1 METQSTGI
9 IRKRTKN
16 IKRVVGAFMTQELI
30 VRKGLDVADK
40 YLIMLG
46 RLDIDE
52 VFWQGFSEGKMGF
65 FENGILPSVLE
76 QDDVTRR
83 NMSRLAAGLGRNRY
97 TQLLDEHED
106 LSKVTYVYG
115 KTDED
120 IGKLTEAELQ
130 FLQSKNANIIS
141 GN

>member
-1 METQSTGI
+1 
-9 IRKRTKN
+9 
-16 IKRVVGAFMTQELI
+16 MTQKLI
-30 VRKGLDVADK
+30 LRKGLDVADK
-40 YLIMLG
+40 YLIMEG

-52 VFWQGFSEGKMGF
+52 VFWQGFSEGKIGF
-65 FENGILPSVLE
+65 LENGILPSVLE
-76 QDDVTRR
+76 QDDVTLR
-83 NMSRLAAGLGRNRY
+83 NMSRLATGLGRNRY

-120 IGKLTEAELQ
+120 IGKLTEVELQ